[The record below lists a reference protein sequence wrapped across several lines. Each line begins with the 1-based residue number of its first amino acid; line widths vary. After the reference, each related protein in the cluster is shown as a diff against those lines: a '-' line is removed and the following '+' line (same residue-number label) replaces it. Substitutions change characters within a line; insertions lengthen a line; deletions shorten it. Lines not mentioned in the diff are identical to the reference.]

1 MFVNLDGLVVIVF
14 IWLSSCVTPGMVP
27 FFTIPLGCDGSQK
40 LFDGSVNQD
49 LAIVKHTFLLQPIIG
64 LQPISYKIMLFHN
77 TIFNMHHPH
86 SYVLQYIII
95 YVSEYHA
102 CNKGSEPSQS
112 ELTSYSYNCIQHL
125 DPVGGKS
132 YE

>member
-1 MFVNLDGLVVIVF
+1 
-14 IWLSSCVTPGMVP
+14 MVP
-27 FFTIPLGCDGSQK
+27 FFTTPLGCDGSQK

-102 CNKGSEPSQS
+102 CNKGSEPSQVTWF
-112 ELTSYSYNCIQHL
+112 LIVIIAYSIWTQLVAKVMNEWLNEQIL
-125 DPVGGKS
+125 RDF
-132 YE
+132 ERFIFL